1 MSQALD
7 QYRDQRRERMH
18 AEVTRTIRDLDKR
31 GLPINV
37 SRVAAAANVSR
48 QWLYDSPFREE
59 IERLRDTSGSR
70 APRASARDT
79 ASEASLRGQNEA
91 LRQRLTELRSENADL
106 RKELER
112 ALGLLRHQGSAPSGR

>member
-59 IERLRDTSGSR
+59 IERLRDTSR

-91 LRQRLTELRSENADL
+91 LRQRLTEVRSENADL

>member
-59 IERLRDTSGSR
+59 IERLRDTSR

>member
-7 QYRDQRRERMH
+7 HYREQRRERMH

-59 IERLRDTSGSR
+59 IERLRDTSR

>member
-48 QWLYDSPFREE
+48 QWLYDSPLREE
-59 IERLRDTSGSR
+59 IERLRDTSR